1 MSTGSLESWIGRTR
15 TATDVILAEQAV
27 KLAATL
33 DCVPPPLSQ
42 GDPLPPGWHW
52 IYFHEVTPLSGIGR
66 DGHQALGEFLPP
78 VDLPRRMW
86 AAGDI
91 EIATPLHVGERVEK
105 VSTIEAI
112 QEKQGRSGKLVF
124 VRVGHQY
131 TGDMG
136 ASMREVHQIV
146 YREAPAPDAPTPP
159 PQMPLHAAEWSRQMT
174 AGPVQLFRYSALTF
188 NSHRIHYDVDFCRN
202 EEGYDGLIIHGPLT
216 ATMLMEVARELEP
229 ARPLKSFSFRAVSP
243 LTHVHPFSLHARHI
257 DAGLELWAC
266 NHRGELAMT
275 ATAILG

>member
-1 MSTGSLESWIGRTR
+1 MSGSALADWIGRTR
-15 TATDVILAEQAV
+15 TASDVIHADQAV

-33 DCVPPPLSQ
+33 DCAPPSLAN

-52 IYFHEVTPLSGIGR
+52 CFFHEVTPLSGIGR

-91 EIATPLHVGERVEK
+91 NIVTPLHIGETVEK
-105 VSTIEAI
+105 VSTIDAVE
-112 QEKQGRSGKLVF
+112 EKQGRSGKLVF
-124 VRVGHQY
+124 VRVGHRF

-136 ASMREVHQIV
+136 ADMHEVHQIV
-146 YREAPAPDAPTPP
+146 YRDAPQPGALPTP
-159 PQMPLHAAEWSRQMT
+159 PQMPQHEAEWSRGMT

-216 ATMLMEVARELEP
+216 ATLLMEAARELEP
-229 ARPLKSFSFRAVSP
+229 ARPLQTFTFRAVSP
-243 LTHVHPFSLHARHI
+243 LTHVHPFSVHARHSG
-257 DAGLELWAC
+257 AGFDLWAC

-275 ATAILG
+275 ATAGLG

>member
-1 MSTGSLESWIGRTR
+1 MSKGGLADWIGRTR
-15 TATDVILAEQAV
+15 KASGVIGADQAV

-33 DCVPPPLSQ
+33 DCPPPPLAD

-52 IYFHEVTPLSGIGR
+52 CYFHEVTPLSGIGR
-66 DGHQALGEFLPP
+66 DGHKALGEFLPP

-91 EIATPLHVGERVEK
+91 EIATPLHIGETVEK
-105 VSTIEAI
+105 MSTIEAVE
-112 QEKQGRSGKLVF
+112 EKQGRSGKLVF
-124 VRVGHQY
+124 VRVGHRF
-131 TGDMG
+131 TGNMG
-136 ASMREVHQIV
+136 ADMREVHQIV
-146 YREAPAPDAPTPP
+146 YREAPQPGAPVPP
-159 PQMPLHAAEWSRQMT
+159 PQFPANAPNWSRQMI

-229 ARPLKSFSFRAVSP
+229 ARALQRFSFRAVSP
-243 LTHVHPFSLHARHI
+243 LTHVHPFSLHVRHT
-257 DAGLELWAC
+257 DTGLDLWAC

-275 ATAILG
+275 ADATLL